1 MLDLASSYA
10 QIRVRGPR
18 TVGRRASGRRTC
30 GAVWSAAGVLAAD
43 MRHESG
49 PHRQSQFLGGTSRP
63 QPRPSAHP
71 RRVTDGYGC
80 RTGPHLA
87 GSSIGTAA
95 LSLTQR
101 AHRRTGVSCAVWPH
115 LSPRAGGCGLPLH
128 PASGGLLA
136 QMLRVCHDGPTR
148 GHLGRAKILPL
159 VLHPRLLV
167 EPGRRGCKYTSA
179 RARLASAPRG
189 STATRAPTVL
199 APTAPAVAARR
210 DYRVD

>member
-1 MLDLASSYA
+1 M
-10 QIRVRGPR
+10 RVRGPR

-49 PHRQSQFLGGTSRP
+49 PHRQSQILGGTP
-63 QPRPSAHP
+63 HRPSTEGY
-71 RRVTDGYGC
+71 RRE
-80 RTGPHLA
+80 RLPHLA

-95 LSLTQR
+95 LLLTQR

-136 QMLRVCHDGPTR
+136 QMLRVCHDGPTTE
-148 GHLGRAKILPL
+148 HLGRAKILPL
-159 VLHPRLLV
+159 VLRPRLLV
-167 EPGRRGCKYTSA
+167 EPGRRGCKYTCA

-189 STATRAPTVL
+189 STATRVPTVL

-210 DYRVD
+210 DYGVD

>member
-10 QIRVRGPR
+10 QMRVRGPR

-49 PHRQSQFLGGTSRP
+49 PHRQSQILGGTP
-63 QPRPSAHP
+63 HRPSTEGY
-71 RRVTDGYGC
+71 RRE
-80 RTGPHLA
+80 RLPHLA

-95 LSLTQR
+95 LLLTQR